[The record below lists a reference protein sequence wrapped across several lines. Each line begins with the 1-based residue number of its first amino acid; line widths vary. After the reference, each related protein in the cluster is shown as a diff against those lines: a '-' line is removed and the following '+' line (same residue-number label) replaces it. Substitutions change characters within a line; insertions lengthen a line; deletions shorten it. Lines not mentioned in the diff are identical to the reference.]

1 MTEKKPFFQSKT
13 FWWNALTIAGL
24 IGSFLIDPK
33 NGLDQVMDPQ
43 VLLGL
48 NAAGNILLRFVSAA
62 QVVLFRE

>member
-1 MTEKKPFFQSKT
+1 METKVWYRSKT

-24 IGSFLIDPK
+24 LGSFLIDPK
-33 NGLDQVMDPQ
+33 NGLDQVLDPQ
-43 VLLGL
+43 MLLGL